1 MCGILTDQT
10 MITKKRPLFWP
21 LLLTCLLLLLV
32 LVSFTYGLLVGKNQI
47 FPFQLIAS
55 AKQSISPSPYETS
68 THRERRV
75 TLFDTITGQ
84 SDIVF
89 IGDSHTEYGLWTS
102 PFPNQSVANRG
113 IQEDTTDDVLK
124 RINSIL
130 ATEPN
135 QAFLMLGVNDIL
147 TGVALE
153 KIIENYSELVQTL
166 KSNNIDVVIQ
176 STVQCH
182 VSLCGSNKIES
193 VNALNEQL
201 VQLSANENLRFLP
214 LGKLSES
221 QGLATSLTFDGLH
234 LTPEGYQIWIS
245 ALNQFAA
252 E

>member
-1 MCGILTDQT
+1 
-10 MITKKRPLFWP
+10 MITKNRPLFWP

-47 FPFQLIAS
+47 FPFQVIAS
-55 AKQSISPSPYETS
+55 AKQFISPSPFKST

-75 TLFDTITGQ
+75 KLFDTVTGQ
-84 SDIVF
+84 TDIVF

-102 PFPNQSVANRG
+102 PFPTQSVANRG
-113 IQEDTTDDVLK
+113 IQEDTTADVLK
-124 RINSIL
+124 RIDSIL
-130 ATEPN
+130 ATKPN
-135 QAFLMLGVNDIL
+135 QVFLMLGVNDIL
-147 TGVALE
+147 TGVAVE
-153 KIIENYSELVQTL
+153 KIVENYSELVQTL
-166 KSNNIDVVIQ
+166 TNNNINVVIQ

-182 VSLCGSNKIES
+182 VSLCGSDKIKS

-201 VQLSANENLRFLP
+201 AQLTADEGLRFLP

-245 ALNQFAA
+245 ALNKFAA
-252 E
+252 EQIPKR